1 MLVSWYLPTV
11 GFSLWPCA
19 ALLIVFVPVSIWHER
34 NWRRT
39 LADYAQHRHDAG
51 ASDERWPSP
60 ELAPL
65 MGVQPW
71 LLLAVSALLSLMVA
85 LAVWA
90 ALLWPSKPPGFEVP
104 LNPLDLPYV
113 WCMVVAGT
121 AAVVACVAVAVDL
134 LGSPWAG
141 VSDCVRRSMYAP
153 ADVRA
158 ALFARALASDPGVP
172 RDA

>member
-19 ALLIVFVPVSIWHER
+19 VLLFVFVPVSIWHER

-39 LADYAQHRHDAG
+39 LADYAQLRLDAG
-51 ASDERWPSP
+51 ASDERWPTP

-71 LLLAVSALLSLMVA
+71 LLLAVSALLALMVA
-85 LAVWA
+85 LAAWA
-90 ALLWPSKPPGFEVP
+90 ALMWPSKPPGFEVP

-134 LGSPWAG
+134 LGSPWAR
-141 VSDCVRRSMYAP
+141 VSDCVRRSMHAP

-158 ALFARALASDPGVP
+158 ALFARALSSDPGVP
-172 RDA
+172 HHA

>member
-39 LADYAQHRHDAG
+39 LAAYAQLRRDAG
-51 ASDERWPSP
+51 ASDEPWPTS
-60 ELAPL
+60 EFARL

-71 LLLAVSALLSLMVA
+71 LLFAVSALLALMVV

-90 ALLWPSKPPGFEVP
+90 ALVWPGKPPGFEVP
-104 LNPLDLPYV
+104 INPFDLPFL
-113 WCMVVAGT
+113 WAMIVAGT
-121 AAVVACVAVAVDL
+121 AAVVACVAVALDL
-134 LGSPWAG
+134 SRSPWALVAG
-141 VSDCVRRSMYAP
+141 CVRRAMYAS

-158 ALFARALASDPGVP
+158 SLFARALASDPGVP
-172 RDA
+172 CGA